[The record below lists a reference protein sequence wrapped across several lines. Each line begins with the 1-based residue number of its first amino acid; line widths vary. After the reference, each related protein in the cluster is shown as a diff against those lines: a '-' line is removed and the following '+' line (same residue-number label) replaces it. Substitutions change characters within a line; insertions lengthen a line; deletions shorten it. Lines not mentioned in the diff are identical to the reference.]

1 MSAYY
6 DLFEKPDV
14 RQTGEQQSLY
24 ARFVPKGTIDRKEF
38 IERVHLFTGLSRS
51 LLEGAMAGFM
61 DELRDCLANGWTV
74 ELGELGY
81 FTPSLS
87 CTRQATD
94 KKELRAASIAL
105 RGLNFRL
112 GREFYKDLKGK
123 MQLERC
129 PQSASAPASS
139 ADEALG
145 VEQRWK
151 LLDEYLQQYPCI
163 QPRPVCTAGRTQLQA
178 GCCRFEQVYRRGDA
192 DEAWDGAECGVCKE
206 KVSKIWL
213 FAIQKRTFTLII
225 DCFYGQDDSRA
236 AASLHEQHPQQEHET
251 GDGGTP
257 LSFFPWFPFPCQCEA
272 VAWHA
277 RHCTP
282 QVSYGDIRERM
293 FLAWAR
299 GMQIF
304 CTSQK

>member
-139 ADEALG
+139 ADEAL
-145 VEQRWK
+145 
-151 LLDEYLQQYPCI
+151 DPCI
-163 QPRPVCTAGRTQLQA
+163 NRSQYARLAGRSYKQA
-178 GCCRFEQVYRRGDA
+178 VVDLNRFIEEGVLMRHGMGPSVVYAR
-192 DEAWDGAECGVCKE
+192 
-206 KVSKIWL
+206 
-213 FAIQKRTFTLII
+213 KR
-225 DCFYGQDDSRA
+225 
-236 AASLHEQHPQQEHET
+236 
-251 GDGGTP
+251 
-257 LSFFPWFPFPCQCEA
+257 
-272 VAWHA
+272 
-277 RHCTP
+277 
-282 QVSYGDIRERM
+282 
-293 FLAWAR
+293 
-299 GMQIF
+299 
-304 CTSQK
+304 

>member
-123 MQLERC
+123 IQLERC
-129 PQSASAPASS
+129 PQSASAPMRRWAWSS
-139 ADEALG
+139 AGSCWMSICSSIPASIAPSMRGWQD
-145 VEQRWK
+145 VV
-151 LLDEYLQQYPCI
+151 I
-163 QPRPVCTAGRTQLQA
+163 S
-178 GCCRFEQVYRRGDA
+178 RR
-192 DEAWDGAECGVCKE
+192 
-206 KVSKIWL
+206 
-213 FAIQKRTFTLII
+213 
-225 DCFYGQDDSRA
+225 
-236 AASLHEQHPQQEHET
+236 
-251 GDGGTP
+251 
-257 LSFFPWFPFPCQCEA
+257 LS
-272 VAWHA
+272 
-277 RHCTP
+277 
-282 QVSYGDIRERM
+282 I
-293 FLAWAR
+293 
-299 GMQIF
+299 
-304 CTSQK
+304 

>member
-81 FTPSLS
+81 FTPS
-87 CTRQATD
+87 
-94 KKELRAASIAL
+94 
-105 RGLNFRL
+105 
-112 GREFYKDLKGK
+112 
-123 MQLERC
+123 
-129 PQSASAPASS
+129 

-145 VEQRWK
+145 VEQRWQ

-163 QPRPVCTAGRTQLQA
+163 NRSQYARLAGRSYKQA
-178 GCCRFEQVYRRGDA
+178 VVDLNRFIEEGVLMRHGMGPSVVYAR
-192 DEAWDGAECGVCKE
+192 
-206 KVSKIWL
+206 
-213 FAIQKRTFTLII
+213 KR
-225 DCFYGQDDSRA
+225 
-236 AASLHEQHPQQEHET
+236 
-251 GDGGTP
+251 
-257 LSFFPWFPFPCQCEA
+257 
-272 VAWHA
+272 
-277 RHCTP
+277 
-282 QVSYGDIRERM
+282 
-293 FLAWAR
+293 
-299 GMQIF
+299 
-304 CTSQK
+304 

>member
-51 LLEGAMAGFM
+51 LL
-61 DELRDCLANGWTV
+61 
-74 ELGELGY
+74 
-81 FTPSLS
+81 
-87 CTRQATD
+87 D

-129 PQSASAPASS
+129 PQSTSAPASS

-145 VEQRWK
+145 VEQRWQ

-163 QPRPVCTAGRTQLQA
+163 NRSQYARLAGRSYKQA
-178 GCCRFEQVYRRGDA
+178 VVDLNRFIEEGVLMRHGMGPSVVYAR
-192 DEAWDGAECGVCKE
+192 
-206 KVSKIWL
+206 
-213 FAIQKRTFTLII
+213 KR
-225 DCFYGQDDSRA
+225 
-236 AASLHEQHPQQEHET
+236 
-251 GDGGTP
+251 
-257 LSFFPWFPFPCQCEA
+257 
-272 VAWHA
+272 
-277 RHCTP
+277 
-282 QVSYGDIRERM
+282 
-293 FLAWAR
+293 
-299 GMQIF
+299 
-304 CTSQK
+304 

>member
-129 PQSASAPASS
+129 PQSACLLRLPMRRWAWSSAGSCWMSICSSIPASIAPS
-139 ADEALG
+139 MHGWQD
-145 VEQRWK
+145 VV
-151 LLDEYLQQYPCI
+151 I
-163 QPRPVCTAGRTQLQA
+163 S
-178 GCCRFEQVYRRGDA
+178 RR
-192 DEAWDGAECGVCKE
+192 
-206 KVSKIWL
+206 
-213 FAIQKRTFTLII
+213 
-225 DCFYGQDDSRA
+225 
-236 AASLHEQHPQQEHET
+236 
-251 GDGGTP
+251 
-257 LSFFPWFPFPCQCEA
+257 LS
-272 VAWHA
+272 
-277 RHCTP
+277 
-282 QVSYGDIRERM
+282 I
-293 FLAWAR
+293 
-299 GMQIF
+299 
-304 CTSQK
+304 

>member
-139 ADEALG
+139 ADEALVVG
-145 VEQRWK
+145 VRPIQEECPTRAIASENPIK
-151 LLDEYLQQYPCI
+151 TDEGQCISCGRCIALCPVGSRNYHYPFLGKKSLEFASANSE
-163 QPRPVCTAGRTQLQA
+163 R
-178 GCCRFEQVYRRGDA
+178 
-192 DEAWDGAECGVCKE
+192 KE
-206 KVSKIWL
+206 LEL
-213 FAIQKRTFTLII
+213 F
-225 DCFYGQDDSRA
+225 Y
-236 AASLHEQHPQQEHET
+236 
-251 GDGGTP
+251 
-257 LSFFPWFPFPCQCEA
+257 A
-272 VAWHA
+272 VN
-277 RHCTP
+277 
-282 QVSYGDIRERM
+282 
-293 FLAWAR
+293 
-299 GMQIF
+299 
-304 CTSQK
+304 

>member
-139 ADEALG
+139 ADEALVVG
-145 VEQRWK
+145 VPS
-151 LLDEYLQQYPCI
+151 YS
-163 QPRPVCTAGRTQLQA
+163 GRVPDTCHCVGEPHKMIILSSA
-178 GCCRFEQVYRRGDA
+178 EENDLTVLKREAA
-192 DEAWDGAECGVCKE
+192 DILIKR
-206 KVSKIWL
+206 KI
-213 FAIQKRTFTLII
+213 FADKIYSDF
-225 DCFYGQDDSRA
+225 
-236 AASLHEQHPQQEHET
+236 
-251 GDGGTP
+251 
-257 LSFFPWFPFPCQCEA
+257 
-272 VAWHA
+272 
-277 RHCTP
+277 
-282 QVSYGDIRERM
+282 SY
-293 FLAWAR
+293 
-299 GMQIF
+299 
-304 CTSQK
+304 

>member
-105 RGLNFRL
+105 RG
-112 GREFYKDLKGK
+112 
-123 MQLERC
+123 
-129 PQSASAPASS
+129 
-139 ADEALG
+139 
-145 VEQRWK
+145 EQRWQ

-163 QPRPVCTAGRTQLQA
+163 NRSQYARLAGRSYKQA
-178 GCCRFEQVYRRGDA
+178 VVDLNRFIEEGMLMRHGMGPSVVYAR
-192 DEAWDGAECGVCKE
+192 
-206 KVSKIWL
+206 
-213 FAIQKRTFTLII
+213 KR
-225 DCFYGQDDSRA
+225 
-236 AASLHEQHPQQEHET
+236 
-251 GDGGTP
+251 
-257 LSFFPWFPFPCQCEA
+257 
-272 VAWHA
+272 
-277 RHCTP
+277 
-282 QVSYGDIRERM
+282 
-293 FLAWAR
+293 
-299 GMQIF
+299 
-304 CTSQK
+304 